1 MRSGTEQRSAPGS
14 AQLAW
19 SQVDGSQTPRSS
31 TTRGYPTGSQT
42 AWGQIAGSQT
52 TGSQTAWGPIA
63 GLIASEEP
71 TLIPIAPTPQGG
83 IAALRQGAVDQ
94 LAWSGSA
101 WFVAQGDR
109 DPATQAIVQR
119 YLQRL
124 QAAGVDLAQQ
134 GVWIQAGATRLAEHQ
149 GAVPLSAASLTKLVT
164 SLAVLEQWGPEH
176 QFVTEVAARG
186 QIVGD
191 TVQGDLVL
199 RGGGDPFFVWEEAIA
214 IGNALQKMG
223 IRRVTGRLIVEG
235 NFTMNFL
242 PDPSQP
248 QPNYIQQSG
257 QLFQQAINSSQWPPE
272 VAKQFAQMP
281 AGTPRPQV
289 AIAGPVIPQPLTAA
303 AQRPSETPLLTHRSL
318 RLLEIVQQMN
328 VYSNNAI
335 AENLAR
341 LLGGGAKTSQS
352 MAQTL
357 GFPLAQM
364 QGVTGSGLGQAN
376 RFSSQSI
383 TAVLL
388 KLQADLATPPPAGS
402 DSANPGTT
410 YTIGDILPSLT
421 VEPGTLKDRKMPT
434 NVSAKTGSL
443 WDVSALAGVLPT
455 RDRGP
460 VWFAIINRSPKLDLL
475 RNEQDRLLNELRT
488 LWGAPPKAI
497 MTIAPQAPT
506 FTRSRFHPSDRPADF
521 LGNPERQTPLWP
533 PQTSE

>member
-1 MRSGTEQRSAPGS
+1 MLGAEALGGEVP
-14 AQLAW
+14 
-19 SQVDGSQTPRSS
+19 P
-31 TTRGYPTGSQT
+31 
-42 AWGQIAGSQT
+42 
-52 TGSQTAWGPIA
+52 
-63 GLIASEEP
+63 
-71 TLIPIAPTPQGG
+71 LIPITPTPEGG

-124 QAAGVDLAQQ
+124 QAAGVDPAQQ

-164 SLAVLEQWGPEH
+164 SLAVLEQWGPNH

-186 QIVGD
+186 RIVGD
-191 TVQGDLVL
+191 TVQGDLVV
-199 RGGGDPFFVWEEAIA
+199 RGGGDPFLVWEEAIA
-214 IGNALQKMG
+214 IGNTLQQMG

-257 QLFQQAINSSQWPPE
+257 QLFQQAIDSSRWSPALTQ
-272 VAKQFAQMP
+272 QFAQMP
-281 AGTPRPQV
+281 TGTPRPQV
-289 AIAGPVIPQPLTAA
+289 AIAGPVVPQPLTATD
-303 AQRPSETPLLTHRSL
+303 QRSAETPLLTHHSL
-318 RLLEIVQQMN
+318 HLLEIVQQMN

-341 LLGGGAKTSQS
+341 MLGGGAKTSQRV
-352 MAQTL
+352 AQIL
-357 GFPLAQM
+357 GFPLTHM

-383 TAVLL
+383 TTVLL
-388 KLQADLATPPPAGS
+388 KLQADLAQPSPSASDPASGGN
-402 DSANPGTT
+402 A

-421 VEPGTLKDRKMPT
+421 VEPGTLQDRKMPT

-460 VWFAIINRSPKLDLL
+460 VWFTIINRSPKLDLL
-475 RNEQDRLLNELRT
+475 RQEQDRLLNELRT

-506 FTRSRFHPSDRPADF
+506 FTRSRFHHSDRPADF
-521 LGNPERQTPLWP
+521 LGNPARQTPLWP
-533 PQTSE
+533 PQTNE